1 MSINTRKYIEEF
13 LRIKTKD
20 AKVIPF
26 KLNKP
31 QMKLYNL
38 LKRQAEAGKPQR
50 VIILKARQMG
60 FSTLT
65 EAILF
70 KRTATKRNT
79 NSGIIT
85 HKNDATTNLFNM
97 SKLFLQEL
105 PDPLKPQ
112 TKASNAQ
119 EIIFDNKEG
128 TGLRSKIK
136 CMTAAGDGVGRSD
149 TFQNLHL
156 SEVSSWNNA
165 KEILDG
171 LLQAVPNTPDSLII
185 IESTAKG
192 YDYFKELWDKACDG
206 ENDFEPLFC
215 AWWEL
220 EEYRLPC
227 EKGFKLTEEE
237 LELKKLYNLDNEQIA
252 WRRWCIR
259 NNCGNDVN
267 TFKQEYPACPEEAFL
282 SSGECIFDKDA
293 VVKQI
298 ERNRPLISSWK
309 QGEFTY
315 KKTISPIKNE
325 RGETVSIEKQ
335 ISDIEFVEKENGLII
350 IHQDPETKRD
360 ANDRIIAKRNYAIG
374 GDTAG
379 LGLDYYTAKVVT
391 TDTQKTVATLR
402 KQRIDEDKYADQVYC
417 LGMYYHEA
425 LIGIETNFSFV
436 PTRELI
442 DLNYPNL
449 YMRERI
455 DTSLNETQKIAGFNT
470 TKQTKQV
477 ILQSLISSFRDD
489 PNTECDIATLKE
501 MLTFVRKENGKQE
514 AQEGYHDDL
523 VMAKAIAN
531 FIAIQQGDPN
541 WIKVEPEKRGLTPVE
556 KFFAED
562 YFADDDYENSEGY
575 PEW

>member
-1 MSINTRKYIEEF
+1 M
-13 LRIKTKD
+13 
-20 AKVIPF
+20 PF

-38 LKRQAEAGKPQR
+38 LKQQSEAGKPQR

-70 KRTATKRNT
+70 KRTATKQNT

-105 PDPLKPQ
+105 PTPLKPQ

-119 EIIFDNKEG
+119 EIIFDNKAG

-171 LLQAVPNTPDSLII
+171 LLQAVPNTADSLII

-220 EEYRLPC
+220 DEYRLPC
-227 EKGFKLTEEE
+227 GNGFTLSEEE
-237 LELKKLYNLDNEQIA
+237 IELKELYNLDNEQLA

-259 NNCGNDVN
+259 NNCGNDIN

-293 VVKQI
+293 IIKQI
-298 ERNRPLISSWK
+298 EKNRVKANSWK
-309 QGEFTY
+309 RGEFTY
-315 KKTISPIKNE
+315 KKLITPVRNAQ
-325 RGETVSIEKQ
+325 GECVGVEKT
-335 ISDIEFVEKENGLII
+335 ISDIEFVERENGLIT
-350 IHQDPETKRD
+350 IHTEPEVKKDENGNVVSKRT
-360 ANDRIIAKRNYAIG
+360 YAVG

-379 LGLDYYTAKVVT
+379 LGIDYYTGKVVAC
-391 TDTQKTVATLR
+391 DTQETVATLR
-402 KQRIDEDKYADQVYC
+402 KQRIDEDKYADQMYC
-417 LGMYYHEA
+417 LGKYYHDA
-425 LIGIETNFSFV
+425 LIGIETNFSYV
-436 PTRELI
+436 PMRELVEL
-442 DLNYPNL
+442 DYPNL
-449 YMRERI
+449 YLRERI
-455 DTSLNETQKIAGFNT
+455 DTSLDERQKVVGFNT
-470 TKQTKQV
+470 TRQTKQV
-477 ILQSLISSFRDD
+477 ILQQLVKSFRDD
-489 PNTECDIATLKE
+489 PDNECDVATLKE

-531 FIAIQQGDPN
+531 FIAIQQGNPN
-541 WIKVEPEKRGLTPVE
+541 WIKVAPDSRKLTPVE
-556 KFFAED
+556 KFFTED
-562 YFADDDYENSEGY
+562 WNNEEDEDEGY

>member
-1 MSINTRKYIEEF
+1 M
-13 LRIKTKD
+13 
-20 AKVIPF
+20 PF

-38 LKRQAEAGKPQR
+38 LKQQSEAGKPQR

-70 KRTATKRNT
+70 KRTATKQNT

-105 PDPLKPQ
+105 PTPLKPQ

-119 EIIFDNKEG
+119 EIIFDNKAG

-220 EEYRLPC
+220 DEYRLPC
-227 EKGFKLTEEE
+227 GNGFTLSEEE
-237 LELKKLYNLDNEQIA
+237 IELKELYNLDNEQLA

-259 NNCGNDVN
+259 NNCGNDIN

-293 VVKQI
+293 IIKQI
-298 ERNRPLISSWK
+298 EKNRVKTNSWK
-309 QGEFTY
+309 RGEFTY
-315 KKTISPIKNE
+315 KKLITPVRNAQ
-325 RGETVSIEKQ
+325 GECVGVEKT
-335 ISDIEFVEKENGLII
+335 ISDIEFVERENGLIT
-350 IHQDPETKRD
+350 IHAEPEVKKDENGNVVSKRT
-360 ANDRIIAKRNYAIG
+360 YAVG

-379 LGLDYYTAKVVT
+379 LGIDYYTGKVVAC
-391 TDTQKTVATLR
+391 DTQETVATLR
-402 KQRIDEDKYADQVYC
+402 KQRIDEDKYADQMYC
-417 LGMYYHEA
+417 LGKYYHDA
-425 LIGIETNFSFV
+425 LIGIETNFSYV
-436 PTRELI
+436 PMRELVEL
-442 DLNYPNL
+442 DYPNL
-449 YMRERI
+449 YLRERI
-455 DTSLNETQKIAGFNT
+455 DTSLDERQKVVGFNT
-470 TKQTKQV
+470 TRQTKQV
-477 ILQSLISSFRDD
+477 ILQQLVKSFRDD
-489 PNTECDIATLKE
+489 PDNECDVATLKE

-531 FIAIQQGDPN
+531 FIAIQQGNPN
-541 WIKVEPEKRGLTPVE
+541 WIKVAPDSRKLTPVE
-556 KFFAED
+556 KFFTED
-562 YFADDDYENSEGY
+562 WNNEEDEDEGY